1 MSDIKDEIS
10 VNIDTAA
17 KSVDMIKDY
26 YYREHKRNKDRIKY
40 GIIAILVIPIIFL
53 TLLFVVNSSK
63 VIFLVMW
70 IASLFIISGYLI
82 AIEYKDYNMT
92 ENLKDIVGNEYDD
105 SLIDTA
111 KAISDITKNYIKNGI
126 QKNNM
131 KNIFR
136 VFANDWKRIGRNVV
150 ALVVVMGLSVLPSL
164 YAWFNILSNWDP
176 YGSDSTSNIKV
187 AVAYDDTG
195 IDISGMNVNISTNII
210 EALKTN
216 DTIGWVF
223 TDTSEEA
230 IEGVWAGDYYAALI
244 MPEDFSR
251 DMVSFLADNMTHP
264 EIIYYTN
271 QKKNAIAPK
280 ITDKA
285 KTAVQQQVNA
295 TFISSLTEAIMKSAD
310 IADNIGAIK
319 DSDGNNINKE
329 NVSGN
334 SILDILIAKLQVVN
348 TQVSTFDS
356 VLTAVSNIIST
367 AQSTSD
373 TAAAIS
379 PDLSV
384 KFDSEKAILNE
395 LNNTIGK
402 SNLIDSTI
410 FANIANDI
418 NTIQGYMNS
427 VSEIY
432 DDMGYNVADF
442 DNSISQMGSSIA
454 NTLELVHNLESQL
467 SDSITK
473 LVDFKSSGTYS
484 LLQTAVAFNTEEL
497 ASFISAPVT
506 IGTVDLYPIENY
518 GSAMSPFYSVLSIWV
533 GALILVAIIHV
544 KVHPFG
550 GYNITSVQ
558 AFFGRYLTFFLIGQA
573 QALLITLGDLFFIG
587 IQCLHPFKFWLAA
600 SFTSFVFT
608 MITYSLTVA
617 FENVGEAVAIV
628 IMVIQVAGA
637 GGTFPIQCLPTV
649 YQAIYKYLPFTYAMD
664 ALRECV
670 GGTYSWYYWKCIIA
684 LLIYVGI
691 CLFIGLVVAIPCR
704 KLNATVNK
712 SKEKSGVMI

>member
-1 MSDIKDEIS
+1 ME
-10 VNIDTAA
+10 V
-17 KSVDMIKDY
+17 
-26 YYREHKRNKDRIKY
+26 
-40 GIIAILVIPIIFL
+40 
-53 TLLFVVNSSK
+53 
-63 VIFLVMW
+63 
-70 IASLFIISGYLI
+70 
-82 AIEYKDYNMT
+82 
-92 ENLKDIVGNEYDD
+92 
-105 SLIDTA
+105 
-111 KAISDITKNYIKNGI
+111 

-427 VSEIY
+427 VSEYMMIW
-432 DDMGYNVADF
+432 DTM
-442 DNSISQMGSSIA
+442 
-454 NTLELVHNLESQL
+454 
-467 SDSITK
+467 
-473 LVDFKSSGTYS
+473 
-484 LLQTAVAFNTEEL
+484 LQ
-497 ASFISAPVT
+497 I
-506 IGTVDLYPIENY
+506 
-518 GSAMSPFYSVLSIWV
+518 
-533 GALILVAIIHV
+533 LI
-544 KVHPFG
+544 
-550 GYNITSVQ
+550 
-558 AFFGRYLTFFLIGQA
+558 
-573 QALLITLGDLFFIG
+573 
-587 IQCLHPFKFWLAA
+587 IQ
-600 SFTSFVFT
+600 
-608 MITYSLTVA
+608 
-617 FENVGEAVAIV
+617 
-628 IMVIQVAGA
+628 
-637 GGTFPIQCLPTV
+637 
-649 YQAIYKYLPFTYAMD
+649 
-664 ALRECV
+664 
-670 GGTYSWYYWKCIIA
+670 
-684 LLIYVGI
+684 
-691 CLFIGLVVAIPCR
+691 
-704 KLNATVNK
+704 
-712 SKEKSGVMI
+712 

>member
-1 MSDIKDEIS
+1 ME
-10 VNIDTAA
+10 V
-17 KSVDMIKDY
+17 
-26 YYREHKRNKDRIKY
+26 
-40 GIIAILVIPIIFL
+40 
-53 TLLFVVNSSK
+53 
-63 VIFLVMW
+63 
-70 IASLFIISGYLI
+70 
-82 AIEYKDYNMT
+82 
-92 ENLKDIVGNEYDD
+92 
-105 SLIDTA
+105 
-111 KAISDITKNYIKNGI
+111 

-373 TAAAIS
+373 TAAAIL

-544 KVHPFG
+544 KVYPFG

-617 FENVGEAVAIV
+617 FENVGEAVAVV

>member
-1 MSDIKDEIS
+1 
-10 VNIDTAA
+10 
-17 KSVDMIKDY
+17 
-26 YYREHKRNKDRIKY
+26 
-40 GIIAILVIPIIFL
+40 
-53 TLLFVVNSSK
+53 
-63 VIFLVMW
+63 
-70 IASLFIISGYLI
+70 
-82 AIEYKDYNMT
+82 
-92 ENLKDIVGNEYDD
+92 
-105 SLIDTA
+105 
-111 KAISDITKNYIKNGI
+111 
-126 QKNNM
+126 M

-550 GYNITSVQ
+550 RYNITSVQ

-617 FENVGEAVAIV
+617 FENVGEAVAVV